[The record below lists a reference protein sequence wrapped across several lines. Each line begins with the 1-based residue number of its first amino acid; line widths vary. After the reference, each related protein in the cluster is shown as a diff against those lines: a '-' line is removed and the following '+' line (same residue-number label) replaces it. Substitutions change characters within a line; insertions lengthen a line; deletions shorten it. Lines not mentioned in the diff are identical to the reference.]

1 MPRYRLDLAVALH
14 AAGKLQ
20 AEAEQVEEAVKLLEE
35 SRQVLSQLVKEE
47 PLDARYT
54 SKLQLTDDE
63 LARVKALDDSVDSA
77 DGR

>member
-1 MPRYRLDLAVALH
+1 M
-14 AAGKLQ
+14 
-20 AEAEQVEEAVKLLEE
+20 EEAVKLLEE

-63 LARVKALDDSVDSA
+63 LARSREGA
-77 DGR
+77 GRFC